1 MVLKSLTA
9 EESCGSRGKC
19 IFPPLQDSAY
29 GSLATSQYHRSTGSS
44 SKSRESNLRCRF
56 LFALTQD

>member
-1 MVLKSLTA
+1 MVWKSQGKKVVA
-9 EESCGSRGKC
+9 PEENVF
-19 IFPPLQDSAY
+19 FPPLQDSAY